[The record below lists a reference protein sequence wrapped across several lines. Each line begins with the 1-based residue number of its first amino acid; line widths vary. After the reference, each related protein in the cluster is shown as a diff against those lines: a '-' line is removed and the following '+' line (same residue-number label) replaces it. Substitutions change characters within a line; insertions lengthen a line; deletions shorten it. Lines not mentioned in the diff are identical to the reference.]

1 MPFITGNQVIQSLL
15 YFLIIKD
22 AFKLQKKII
31 ISSSLT
37 NTFRLT
43 MCFICLKKIDL
54 ELSVDMKDTVLL
66 LFCMIINV
74 PLAFSTISW
83 IFTNQ
88 KQMIQTQ
95 KQLFPPYCNVDPG
108 PLITYALATLLST
121 PIQLLINTNF

>member
-22 AFKLQKKII
+22 AFKLQKKI
-31 ISSSLT
+31 SSSLT
-37 NTFRLT
+37 NIFRLI

-74 PLAFSTISW
+74 PLPFSTISW

-95 KQLFPPYCNVDPG
+95 KQLS
-108 PLITYALATLLST
+108 PLL
-121 PIQLLINTNF
+121 

>member
-22 AFKLQKKII
+22 ALKLQKKK

-37 NTFRLT
+37 NTFRLI

-54 ELSVDMKDTVLL
+54 ELAVDMKDTVLL
-66 LFCMIINV
+66 LFCMIINA

-95 KQLFPPYCNVDPG
+95 KQLPP
-108 PLITYALATLLST
+108 LL
-121 PIQLLINTNF
+121 

>member
-22 AFKLQKKII
+22 AFKLQKKIR
-31 ISSSLT
+31 SSLT
-37 NTFRLT
+37 NIFRLI

-95 KQLFPPYCNVDPG
+95 KQLSPYCNVDPG
-108 PLITYALATLLST
+108 PLITYAFNYLFNYSLAQISNR
-121 PIQLLINTNF
+121 PIR